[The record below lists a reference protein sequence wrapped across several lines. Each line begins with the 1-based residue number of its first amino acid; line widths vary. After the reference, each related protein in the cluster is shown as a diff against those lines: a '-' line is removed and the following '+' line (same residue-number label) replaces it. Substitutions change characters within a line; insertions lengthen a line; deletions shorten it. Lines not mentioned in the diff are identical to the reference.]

1 MSNATPVLRRWCSF
15 FPLFCVVLFFFF
27 LFPGDAL
34 AQGFFKDWLNDK
46 KAVEETAP
54 IPDELAVEEEKPE
67 PVIVFLDAGHGGV
80 DLGAQSSRHVL
91 EKNVTLNIVKAIK
104 KKLSGYD
111 RIEVITSRISD
122 ISMKPIER
130 INFANAS
137 DADIFVSV
145 HTDGGMAPRSHALK
159 IFINSAKDVKT
170 GSWNTLNGKF
180 AEDNDILA
188 EKIVIELDKKN
199 NGRGVDVVKT
209 DRLYLGAL
217 LMPAVLVEA
226 LDLSNPEDEMRIEE
240 GAYLKEVADAIAN
253 GLLDFLFSSGKI

>member
-1 MSNATPVLRRWCSF
+1 MSNAAPVLRRWCSF

-27 LFPGDAL
+27 LFAGYAS

-46 KAVEETAP
+46 KAMEEQVP
-54 IPDELAVEEEKPE
+54 VPDEPLLEEEKPK
-67 PVIVFLDAGHGGV
+67 PVIVFLDAGHGGG

-111 RIEVITSRISD
+111 RIEVVTSRMSD
-122 ISMKPIER
+122 ISAKPIER
-130 INFANAS
+130 INQANAS
-137 DADIFVSV
+137 DADLFVSV
-145 HTDGGMAPRSHALK
+145 HTDGGMVPRSHALK
-159 IFINSAKDVKT
+159 VFINHAKDVKSD
-170 GSWNTLNGKF
+170 SWNALNDRF
-180 AEDNDILA
+180 AEQNDILA
-188 EKIVIELDKKN
+188 EKIVAELDKKN

-209 DRLYLGAL
+209 DKLYLGAL